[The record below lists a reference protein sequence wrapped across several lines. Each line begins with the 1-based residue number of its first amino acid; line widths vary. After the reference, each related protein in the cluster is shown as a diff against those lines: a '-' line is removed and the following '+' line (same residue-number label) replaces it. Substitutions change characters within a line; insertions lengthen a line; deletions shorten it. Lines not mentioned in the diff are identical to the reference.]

1 MFGEYTLDHM
11 GSRTDTVN
19 GLTVSGAE
27 TSIGRS
33 FRLDGQVALITG
45 GTSGIGKSIALAF
58 AESGA
63 RVVPVSRDASRVTST
78 CDEIRRLGG
87 ETVECPVDVT
97 ELEMFR
103 STVDEVTTRFG
114 RLDILVNCAGAHLRK
129 PAFEVTPEDWDRV
142 LDSNLKAMFFASQAA
157 ARCMRAGGGGAI
169 VNIASMTAFADF
181 RETSVYGISKAG
193 VVQLTRSLASEWA
206 AYGIRVNAIAPGV
219 FLTPMNQ
226 GLLAIPERLQR
237 ITERTPMAKL
247 GELEEIQGAAVYL
260 ASPAARFVTGVT
272 LPVDG
277 GFLARG
283 I

>member
-1 MFGEYTLDHM
+1 M
-11 GSRTDTVN
+11 GSRTDTAN

-27 TSIGRS
+27 TSIGQS

-103 STVDEVTTRFG
+103 STVDEVTRRFG
-114 RLDILVNCAGAHLRK
+114 RLDILVNCAGTHLRK

-193 VVQLTRSLASEWA
+193 VVQLTRSLAAEWA

-226 GLLAIPERLQR
+226 ALLAIPEQLQR
-237 ITERTPMAKL
+237 IPARTPTPNPATL
-247 GELEEIQGAAVYL
+247 NHLPR
-260 ASPAARFVTGVT
+260 ASAYTH
-272 LPVDG
+272 
-277 GFLARG
+277 
-283 I
+283 